1 MAMGKDSDRRMK
13 RSKGE
18 MPDLNRILRETMEAL
33 GRTRR
38 GYCFRQRLRQS
49 IPEVE
54 VDKVQLAQFLHNL
67 FGNAA
72 KAMPDGGK
80 IAMEPQ
86 WRVPGILIHLS
97 QTKPLISLPFSHPST
112 TNLCPILMKSL
123 KH

>member
-1 MAMGKDSDRRMK
+1 MASGNDSDRRIK

-18 MPDLNRILRETMEAL
+18 MPDLNRILREMMEAL
-33 GRTRR
+33 VRMRR
-38 GYCFRQRLRQS
+38 DIAFRQRLRQS

-54 VDKVQLAQFLHNL
+54 VDKVHLAQFLHNL
-67 FGNAA
+67 FGNVA

-86 WRVPGILIHLS
+86 WRVPGILIHLNI
-97 QTKPLISLPFSHPST
+97 KPLISLPFSHQST
-112 TNLCPILMKSL
+112 TDLCPILMKSL